1 MFGHDPSGHVA
12 PQLRDLGERLR
23 RTYCSAARGAVE
35 VVSAPRE
42 AGTPVQELP
51 DIVFGVCV
59 CVYAHLCGGERA
71 ERGAM
76 KGNIGLQTI
85 GPFLF
90 VYVFELWGLTTLT
103 QADPRNAPVW

>member
-59 CVYAHLCGGERA
+59 CLCTFVWRRKSREGGDEGKHRA
-71 ERGAM
+71 SDHWTFSFCVR
-76 KGNIGLQTI
+76 
-85 GPFLF
+85 F
-90 VYVFELWGLTTLT
+90 
-103 QADPRNAPVW
+103 